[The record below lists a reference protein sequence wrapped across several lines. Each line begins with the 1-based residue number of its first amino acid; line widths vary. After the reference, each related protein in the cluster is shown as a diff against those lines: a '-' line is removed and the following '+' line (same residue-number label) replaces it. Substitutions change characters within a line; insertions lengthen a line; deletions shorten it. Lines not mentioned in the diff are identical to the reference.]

1 MIQVVVVDDHA
12 LVRRGLA
19 TVLDATR
26 DLRVVAAY
34 ADGRD
39 FLREARSLGRIDVL
53 LLDVTM
59 RHVDGLEVL
68 ARVRT
73 WRTPPPTLLLSM
85 HPERRYAV
93 QAVREGAAGYL
104 TKDVGDD
111 ELVRALRT
119 VAYGGRYL
127 SDSATAW
134 LLRDEA
140 DGDRDAARGLDAL
153 SDRERKVMRLLQLG
167 LTLEEIAYEL
177 ELAAS
182 TVSTYKGRLM
192 RKLGAKSLV
201 DLLRFGDAPA
211 APEGAPGAGGVEGS
225 REA

>member
-1 MIQVVVVDDHA
+1 MIQVVVVDDHS
-12 LVRRGLA
+12 LVRRGLT
-19 TVLDATR
+19 TVLEATR
-26 DLRVVAAY
+26 DVRVLAAY

-39 FLREARSLGRIDVL
+39 FLRDARKLGRIDVL

-59 RHVDGLEVL
+59 QHVDGLEVL

-73 WRTPPPTLLLSM
+73 WRSPPPVLLLSM

-93 QAVREGAAGYL
+93 QAVREGASGYL

-127 SDSATAW
+127 SDTATAW

-140 DGDRDAARGLDAL
+140 SDVPTRGLEAL
-153 SDRERKVMRLLQLG
+153 SDRERNVMRLLQLG

-177 ELAAS
+177 DLAAS
-182 TVSTYKGRLM
+182 TVSTYKARLM

-201 DLLRFGDAPA
+201 DLLRFGDGPA
-211 APEGAPGAGGVEGS
+211 APEGAAEAAGD
-225 REA
+225 A